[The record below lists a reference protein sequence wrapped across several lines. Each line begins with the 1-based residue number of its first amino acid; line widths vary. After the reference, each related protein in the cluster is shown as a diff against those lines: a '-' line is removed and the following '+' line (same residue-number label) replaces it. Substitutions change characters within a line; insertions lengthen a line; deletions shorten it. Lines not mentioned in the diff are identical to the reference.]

1 KLFDTMLA
9 HYLIEPDNRA
19 RSMDALAQ
27 NYLNYSP
34 VSIETLIGKKGKNQK
49 SMRDAEVTLVADYA
63 CEDADITLQLKEKF
77 NPNLDQAGARKIFE
91 EIETPLINVLADME
105 AEGIN
110 LKVETLTQLSKD
122 LLEDLLKVE
131 DEIYQLAGV
140 KFLISSP
147 KQVGEILFD
156 HLKVI
161 DNPKKTKTGQY
172 ATSEDIIAQLAGK
185 HPIVDKILDFREL
198 QKL

>member
-1 KLFDTMLA
+1 
-9 HYLIEPDNRA
+9 
-19 RSMDALAQ
+19 
-27 NYLNYSP
+27 
-34 VSIETLIGKKGKNQK
+34 
-49 SMRDAEVTLVADYA
+49 
-63 CEDADITLQLKEKF
+63 
-77 NPNLDQAGARKIFE
+77 IFE

-172 ATSEDIIAQLAGK
+172 ATNEDIIAQLAGK
-185 HPIVDKILDFREL
+185 RPIIDKILDFREL
-198 QKL
+198 QKLKNTYVDTLPNMVNPNTGRIHTSFNQIVADTGRLSSDNPNLQNIPIRTARGREIRKAFVPRNSD